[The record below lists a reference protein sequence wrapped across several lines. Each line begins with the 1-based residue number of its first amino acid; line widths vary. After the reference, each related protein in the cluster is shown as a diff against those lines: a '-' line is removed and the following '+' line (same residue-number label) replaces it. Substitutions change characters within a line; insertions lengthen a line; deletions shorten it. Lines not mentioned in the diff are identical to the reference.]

1 MGVAESAK
9 EDGFMSNQ
17 EHLNVSREQDAR
29 IGRQCDQYM
38 KDRPPKPSGS
48 GQNKTD
54 QAVPE
59 AKGTI
64 AK

>member
-1 MGVAESAK
+1 
-9 EDGFMSNQ
+9 MSNQ